1 MEFLVPVLPQ
11 IARFHD
17 EMRAFRH
24 DLHAHPELG
33 FEERRTSD
41 LIAQKL
47 GELGLEVHRG
57 LGRTGVVGTLRVG
70 NGPAIGLRAEMDAL
84 PIEEKNTFGYRSQ
97 QTGRMHACGHDGH
110 STMLLGAARYLA
122 ATRNFSGTVHFIFQP
137 AEEGLGG
144 AQAMIDDGLFEKFP
158 VEAVHAIHN
167 NPLQKAGTFRI
178 RSGPMM
184 AASGNF
190 DIVMRGRGMHSG
202 RPENGTDAIVAS
214 GALITALQTIV
225 SRNVSPHDTAVVS
238 VTKIHAGTA
247 YNIIPEEV
255 ALSGNIRTY
264 RPQVTDLV
272 EAAIERIARGVA
284 AQFGAEVDLKIRRA
298 FPPLINHVRETA
310 IAADIA
316 ADVVG
321 EDNVD
326 RNGGMFM
333 ASEDFSYML
342 RVRPGAYMIIGNGET
357 AAEVHTP
364 TYDFN
369 DDLLPIGASYFA
381 RLVETTLPAGV

>member
-1 MEFLVPVLPQ
+1 MPVLPQ
-11 IARFHD
+11 IERFHD
-17 EMRAFRH
+17 EMRAFRR

-33 FEERRTSD
+33 FEEHRTSD
-41 LIAQKL
+41 LIAQRL
-47 GELGLEVHRG
+47 AELGLEVYRG

-84 PIEEKNTFGYRSQ
+84 PIEEKNAFGYRSQ
-97 QTGRMHACGHDGH
+97 NAGRMHACGHDGH

-122 ATRNFSGTVHFIFQP
+122 ATRKFSGTVHFIFQP

-178 RSGPMM
+178 RPGPMM

-190 DIVMRGRGMHSG
+190 DVVMRGRGTHSG

-214 GALITALQTIV
+214 AALITALQTIV

-255 ALSGNIRTY
+255 HISGNIRTY
-264 RPQVTDLV
+264 RPEVTDLV
-272 EAAIERIARGVA
+272 ETAIERIARGVA
-284 AQFGAEVDLKIRRA
+284 AQFGADVDLKIRRA
-298 FPPLINHVRETA
+298 YPPLINHARETA

-321 EDNVD
+321 EGNVD
-326 RNGGMFM
+326 RNGGTFM

-342 RVRPGAYMIIGNGET
+342 QVRPGAYMIIGNGEN

-381 RLVETTLPAGV
+381 RLVETTLPAA

>member
-1 MEFLVPVLPQ
+1 MPVLPQ
-11 IARFHD
+11 IQSFHQ
-17 EMRAFRH
+17 EMKALRH

-41 LIAQKL
+41 LVAKAL
-47 GELGLEVHRG
+47 SDLGLDVHRG
-57 LGRTGVVGTLRVG
+57 LARTGVVGTLRVG
-70 NGPAIGLRAEMDAL
+70 EGPAIGLRAEMDAL
-84 PIEEKNTFGYRSQ
+84 PIEEQNAFGHRSQ
-97 QTGRMHACGHDGH
+97 TPGCMHACGHDGH

-122 ATRNFSGTVHFIFQP
+122 STRNFSGAVHFIFQP
-137 AEEGLGG
+137 AEEGLAG

-167 NPLQKAGTFRI
+167 NPLQKAGTFQI

-184 AASGNF
+184 AASANF
-190 DIVMRGRGMHSG
+190 DIVIRGRGGHSG

-214 GALITALQTIV
+214 GALITSLQTIV
-225 SRNVSPHDTAVVS
+225 SRNVSPHDVAVVS

-247 YNIIPEEV
+247 YNIIPAEV
-255 ALSGNIRTY
+255 RLSGNIRSY
-264 RPQVTDLV
+264 RQEVSEIIET
-272 EAAIERIARGVA
+272 AIGRIANGVSV
-284 AQFGAEVDLKIRRA
+284 QFGTEVDVKFFRGY
-298 FPPLINHVRETA
+298 PPLVNHMREAT

-316 ADVVG
+316 AEIVG
-321 EDNVD
+321 EDSVD
-326 RNGGMFM
+326 RNGTMFM

-342 RVRPGAYMIIGNGET
+342 RVRPGAYMIIGNGEA

-369 DDLLPIGASYFA
+369 DDLLSIGASYFA
-381 RLVETTLPAGV
+381 RLVERTLPVT